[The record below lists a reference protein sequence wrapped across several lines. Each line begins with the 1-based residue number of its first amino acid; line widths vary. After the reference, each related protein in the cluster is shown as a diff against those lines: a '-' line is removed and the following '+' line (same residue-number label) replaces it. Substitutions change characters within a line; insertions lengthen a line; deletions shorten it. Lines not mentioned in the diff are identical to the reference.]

1 MADSNRTG
9 GVNLSGK
16 DIKIGGSLSGRDY
29 ISSDEP
35 DGDARDVSDI
45 VAAKLRAKQL
55 EAEAEGE
62 ASAAEALAKAKL
74 VDAIADRAR
83 TGSGELHI
91 GQIGDA
97 HTTTTTTNFG
107 NVGGSVIT
115 GNVGGNVD
123 ASMHTT
129 TTSTS
134 GITADDVA
142 KLFDSL
148 YKRIESK
155 PKEDQPAIKDAVD
168 TIKQAAQAEA
178 VEGKAPDEKA
188 VTAAAK
194 SLAVDA
200 PDLLT
205 DAADVALATL
215 ANPAAGVIML
225 IRKIAEKAKA
235 SRAG

>member
-1 MADSNRTG
+1 MGTSDKNPTVEDIIAAKLKAKAEEAAREAAEEARGGGGGRSGGIDFTG
-9 GVNLSGK
+9 ASG
-16 DIKIGGSLSGRDY
+16 IHIGGSAAGRD
-29 ISSDEP
+29 
-35 DGDARDVSDI
+35 
-45 VAAKLRAKQL
+45 
-55 EAEAEGE
+55 
-62 ASAAEALAKAKL
+62 
-74 VDAIADRAR
+74 
-83 TGSGELHI
+83 
-91 GQIGDA
+91 QIGGNV
-97 HTTTTTTNFG
+97 TTTTTNM
-107 NVGGSVIT
+107 N
-115 GNVGGNVD
+115 
-123 ASMHTT
+123 
-129 TTSTS
+129 TS
-134 GITADDVA
+134 GLSADDVA

-155 PKEDQPAIKDAVD
+155 PKEDQPAIKEAVD
-168 TIKQAAQAEA
+168 TIKEAAQAE
-178 VEGKAPDEKA
+178 VTQGIKPDEKA